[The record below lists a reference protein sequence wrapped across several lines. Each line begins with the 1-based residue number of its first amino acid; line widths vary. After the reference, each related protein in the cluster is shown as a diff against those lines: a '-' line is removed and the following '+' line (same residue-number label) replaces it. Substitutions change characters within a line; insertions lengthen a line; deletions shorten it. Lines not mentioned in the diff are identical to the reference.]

1 MSELVAPRA
10 AAARWRRAFSAEYR
24 DFWLIVANGVLV
36 RLYFEVFNPKRVVA
50 AFLTELTHREWMV
63 GLALAAPTVFS
74 CLPMLLF
81 SHRMETEPR
90 RMPFYARGARIKW
103 VSQFALLLAVAT
115 LASHPFGLALF
126 FVAMCGL
133 FGLGDAMGGP
143 AFGDVVARTI
153 LPRRR
158 GRMFGLRVAIGG
170 LLAFFVGGLIS
181 RCLGP
186 SFGLRFPYN
195 YLLLFGTAFAF
206 LVAAQFCFMRVD
218 EPPLASVPSEHP
230 PLREYLRSAARV
242 LRGDRNVFR
251 FCIYRNL
258 SPLGWVPA
266 AFIIPYA
273 LTRLHMPATVV
284 GTVVSTSVLASSV
297 SNLFWGSL
305 GDKRGNS
312 LVLRWSSLFLL
323 VAAAQLAIT
332 PLLVG
337 QVAPTQVL
345 WWLVVANAVGEIGLT
360 GMNNGQLN
368 YLYDLAPD
376 DQVPLYVGTVAT
388 AAAPMLIIA
397 PIAIGW
403 AAGRFDY
410 AVIFCVGLMFSLAV
424 WISTFGLGEPRR

>member
-1 MSELVAPRA
+1 MRL
-10 AAARWRRAFSAEYR
+10 RRAFSAEYR

-36 RLYFEVFNPKRVVA
+36 RLYFEVFSPKRVVA

-74 CLPMLLF
+74 CLPMLFF

-103 VSQFALLLAVAT
+103 VSQFALLFAVVM
-115 LASHPFGLALF
+115 LPRYPMVLALF

-153 LPRRR
+153 VPHRR
-158 GRMFGLRVAIGG
+158 GRMFGLRVALGG
-170 LLAFFVGGLIS
+170 VLAFFVGGLIS
-181 RCLGP
+181 RCLDP
-186 SFGLRFPYN
+186 RLGLPFPNN

-218 EPPLASVPSEHP
+218 EPPLESVPEQTQ
-230 PLREYLRSAARV
+230 PLADYLRSALVV
-242 LRGDRNVFR
+242 LRSDVNVRR

-273 LTRLHMPATVV
+273 LGRLHFPPSVV
-284 GTVVSTSVLASSV
+284 GTIVSTSVVASSV

-312 LVLRWSSLFLL
+312 LVLRYSSLFLL
-323 VAAAQLAIT
+323 LAAASLAVT

-337 QVAPTQVL
+337 QVTQGTL
-345 WWLVVANAVGEIGLT
+345 LTWLVASNAIGEVGLV
-360 GMNNGQLN
+360 GMMNGQLN

-388 AAAPMLIIA
+388 AAAPMLIFA
-397 PIAIGW
+397 PLLIGW

-410 AVIFCVGLMFSLAV
+410 IVIFTFGLVFSLAV
-424 WISTFGLGEPRR
+424 WISTFGLGEPRPQQLRQRRKT